1 MAIPEKTQEE
11 QTIEVVT
18 NGSEDYGRQI
28 PEQAIRRL
36 ARFLLPKLQEN
47 IEKETE

>member
-1 MAIPEKTQEE
+1 MTIPEKTLEE
-11 QTIEVVT
+11 QTAEVVT
-18 NGSEDYGRQI
+18 NVSEDYGMQI